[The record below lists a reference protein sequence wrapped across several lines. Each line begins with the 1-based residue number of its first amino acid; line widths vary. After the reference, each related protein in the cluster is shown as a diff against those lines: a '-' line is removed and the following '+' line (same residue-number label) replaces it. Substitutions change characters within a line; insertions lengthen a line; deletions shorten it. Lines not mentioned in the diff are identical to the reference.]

1 MSAFSQRHALRSRE
15 MLRSAW
21 YPGPMQRAPAEHIV
35 RAVLALGRRLR
46 SERPAGGPSLAT
58 LGVLSTLH
66 RAGAMP
72 ATQLAV
78 AERLQPQSL
87 TRIIARLERAGWIVR
102 MRNPADRRELW
113 IAVTR
118 KGERVLGDEVRARE
132 AWLARA
138 IATVLNR
145 AERSTLI
152 AAAGA
157 MLKLAEHDAVVPPT
171 RSRDPS
177 SARRPGRRRRR

>member
-1 MSAFSQRHALRSRE
+1 
-15 MLRSAW
+15 
-21 YPGPMQRAPAEHIV
+21 MQRAPAEHIV
-35 RAVLALGRRLR
+35 RAVLALARRLR
-46 SERPAGGPSLAT
+46 SERPAGGPSLSAI
-58 LGVLSTLH
+58 GVLSTLH

-87 TRIIARLERAGWIVR
+87 TRIIAGLERAGWIVR
-102 MRNPADRRELW
+102 KRNPADRRELW

-118 KGERVLGDEVRARE
+118 KGERVLGDEVRARQ

-138 IATVLNR
+138 MASILDP
-145 AERSTLI
+145 AERATLL

-157 MLKLAEHDAVVPPT
+157 MLKLAGHDGETPRKRPREERSSPGAGRPPRLRT
-171 RSRDPS
+171 PA
-177 SARRPGRRRRR
+177 ARQRAGLASTG

>member
-1 MSAFSQRHALRSRE
+1 
-15 MLRSAW
+15 
-21 YPGPMQRAPAEHIV
+21 MQRTPAEHIV
-35 RAVLALGRRLR
+35 RAVLALARRLR
-46 SERPAGGPSLAT
+46 SERPAGGPSLSAI
-58 LGVLSTLH
+58 GVLSTLR

-72 ATQLAV
+72 ATQLAI

-87 TRIIARLERAGWIVR
+87 TRIIAGLERAGWIVR
-102 MRNPADRRELW
+102 KRNPADRRELW

-132 AWLARA
+132 AWLARV
-138 IATVLNR
+138 IDTTLNP

-157 MLKLAEHDAVVPPT
+157 MIKLAAHDAVAPRKQP
-171 RSRDPS
+171 RGPS
-177 SARRPGRRRRR
+177 AARGARRPR